1 MINLVIKNIDKVLE
15 KYLSGLEEDGIIDG
29 YKVDDLENNTDFMI
43 RAIKHPLGKKMY
55 IYASENVKCDPLFIR
70 ELIPILK
77 DDFFE
82 LLLFVKDFLVS
93 QSNDIKEKRKNY
105 EESNGKII
113 PIDLNYSIIS
123 KEIMVLLNCLIDDEK
138 NAEIIKKN
146 DQTIKEFN
154 AHLIFNKKDEEIDKM
169 KNINSIITLIKK
181 LIYEIKLEQELLFS
195 YEQEASA
202 YELVLAEYEES
213 PLLQTFFTN
222 MILDDIFFEQED
234 FEKNIHAS
242 YKAEDL
248 KNTNSFMVDYV
259 RRFDPL
265 LANHVGVNLELLNRY
280 KPKILKVLNNW
291 SFFEE
296 KEKRLEE
303 SQRELKK
310 LKVID
315 DAKSYLEANNMYV
328 FEPKIY
334 AIISIAAKELNTAQD
349 LYDPGNEQISCLSS
363 KKDLN
368 FEDYGLYNYI
378 LKKIKK
384 YYIDNDLD
392 DLLEESYYEEYP
404 SDETIRVKFGK

>member
-1 MINLVIKNIDKVLE
+1 
-15 KYLSGLEEDGIIDG
+15 
-29 YKVDDLENNTDFMI
+29 
-43 RAIKHPLGKKMY
+43 
-55 IYASENVKCDPLFIR
+55 
-70 ELIPILK
+70 
-77 DDFFE
+77 
-82 LLLFVKDFLVS
+82 
-93 QSNDIKEKRKNY
+93 
-105 EESNGKII
+105 
-113 PIDLNYSIIS
+113 
-123 KEIMVLLNCLIDDEK
+123 
-138 NAEIIKKN
+138 
-146 DQTIKEFN
+146 
-154 AHLIFNKKDEEIDKM
+154 M